1 MKSSRIYKSFIF
13 IVWKQLSVPLNSSV
27 AQSFHSISSMRFR
40 IVKCTE
46 IENPLSWRLPTHC
59 HWQCKAFDMRDN
71 IFVCHQFC
79 LCQFN
84 PSESRLTWSWSRAD
98 NEERTK
104 AEKRR
109 IALVRIFYFYFASWW
124 NLKQQS
130 IVFLLSRYFCWFINS
145 SAYAF
150 WERLI
155 TFQSEMPLS
164 RCAPKSFRKT
174 MIWIQLLKCKK
185 WKNKN
190 FDSVCRI
197 LAFFYYDSDPH
208 QWRPIIPRKR
218 NASDTLLQTNKSLKR
233 ISLISIRWTNTG
245 CKCNPNK
252 KYNINWE
259 KTNADCAST
268 RTKNVKSK
276 TFSISDSI

>member
-1 MKSSRIYKSFIF
+1 MKTAIRPIEFIRCT
-13 IVWKQLSVPLNSSV
+13 IL
-27 AQSFHSISSMRFR
+27 SFHILNAISYCEMYRNWESLVLAFAHALSLTMQGIWYERQYFRLSSI
-40 IVKCTE
+40 
-46 IENPLSWRLPTHC
+46 LSLSIQSEWIAAHLKLKQSRQRRTNKSGKTKNRSCPHFL
-59 HWQCKAFDMRDN
+59 FL
-71 IFVCHQFC
+71 FC
-79 LCQFN
+79 LLHRRV
-84 PSESRLTWSWSRAD
+84 PS
-98 NEERTK
+98 
-104 AEKRR
+104 
-109 IALVRIFYFYFASWW
+109 ASWW

-164 RCAPKSFRKT
+164 RCAPKLFRKT